1 MEGAMVVSETRAEN
15 NSGRPIR
22 SMRDLIELLDR
33 SGELVRVKRPVHR
46 DTELMAV
53 LKRAQTELKKAV
65 LFENVEGTDF
75 RYVGNL
81 FGGRDK
87 LARIFGVREE
97 DVVTEWIRRF
107 HAERLKPVPV
117 DFPPG
122 QEVVHKGDINVRE
135 ILPIPHQYRGDAAPF
150 INSAVVV
157 AKDPKTK
164 TYNASFNRMQLRDGN
179 RLGIQLVINMDL
191 FFIHKEAEQRGQ
203 PVEVAAV
210 ISPDPYLFLAAATR
224 VPREVDEIEYAGALA
239 GYPMEMVK
247 CKSVDLEVPA
257 SAEIVI
263 EGRIL
268 PNTYIEEG
276 PMGEVLQYYGSTSP
290 KPVFEVSAITHREKP
305 IMQTLLT
312 GTIEDHTLCGVPIEM
327 ELLPMLRK
335 VAPCVRNV
343 SLLPFFL
350 IAVIQVDDVQPTQR
364 GIGKNIAMAA
374 LAHPW
379 IKIAVVVDKDV
390 NIYDMEDV
398 FWAIATRVDFDRD
411 VLRVPDTFGFP
422 LDEMKQ
428 SRDAPITRMGI
439 DATVD
444 PLVKSRFE
452 RARPNGY
459 EQIRLKDYL
468 EEE

>member
-1 MEGAMVVSETRAEN
+1 MAVSKAQDEKN
-15 NSGRPIR
+15 QSMPVR
-22 SMRDLIELLDR
+22 SIRDLIELFDQNA
-33 SGELVRVKRPVHR
+33 ELLHVKRTVHR

-53 LKRAQTELKKAV
+53 LKRAQTELKRPV

-75 RYVGNL
+75 RYAGNL
-81 FGGRDK
+81 YGGRDK
-87 LARIFGVREE
+87 LARIFNVREE
-97 DVVTEWIRRF
+97 EVVEEWIRRF
-107 HAERLKPVPV
+107 HAERRKPVPV
-117 DFPPG
+117 DRAPC
-122 QEVVHKGDINVRE
+122 QEVVYKGNVNVGE

-150 INSAVVV
+150 INSAIVV

-164 TYNASFNRMQLRDGN
+164 TYNASFHRMQLREGN

-191 FFIHKEAEQRGQ
+191 FFIHKEAEQRGE

-210 ISPDPYLFLAAATR
+210 ISPDPYFFLAAATR
-224 VPREVDEIEYAGALA
+224 VAREVDEIEYAGALA
-239 GYPMEMVK
+239 GYPIEMVK
-247 CKSVDLEVPA
+247 CKSVDLKVPA

-263 EGRIL
+263 EGQIL
-268 PNTYIEEG
+268 PNTYLEEG

-290 KPVFEVSAITHREKP
+290 KPVFEVSAITHRQKP

-350 IAVIQVDDVQPTQR
+350 VAVVQIDEVQPTQR

-379 IKIAVVVDKDV
+379 IKIVVVVDKDV
-390 NIYDMEDV
+390 NIYDVEDV
-398 FWAIATRVDFDRD
+398 LWAIATRVDFDRD
-411 VLRVPDTFGFP
+411 ILRVPDTFGFP
-422 LDEMKQ
+422 LDEMKK

-468 EEE
+468 EQE